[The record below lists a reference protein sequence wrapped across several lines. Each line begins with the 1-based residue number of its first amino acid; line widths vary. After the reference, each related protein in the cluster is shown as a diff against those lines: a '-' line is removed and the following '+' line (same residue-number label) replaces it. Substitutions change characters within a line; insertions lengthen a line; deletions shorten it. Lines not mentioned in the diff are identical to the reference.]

1 MNSKYDAVTTFA
13 QIIKEGLEPYNKV
26 IEYNCD
32 GLDLGRY
39 LILYLDRGNYWGI
52 SDEPAITADA
62 IRYDNLIGL
71 IKYKKPT
78 LDSTGN
84 SPEKLSDPKGYW
96 QIWNIENN
104 TNPPSSKVY
113 KPEMKWDWIAGR

>member
-39 LILYLDRGNYWGI
+39 LILYLDKGNYWGI
-52 SDEPAITADA
+52 SE
-62 IRYDNLIGL
+62 
-71 IKYKKPT
+71 
-78 LDSTGN
+78 
-84 SPEKLSDPKGYW
+84 
-96 QIWNIENN
+96 
-104 TNPPSSKVY
+104 
-113 KPEMKWDWIAGR
+113 

>member
-62 IRYDNLIGL
+62 IRMI
-71 IKYKKPT
+71 T
-78 LDSTGN
+78 
-84 SPEKLSDPKGYW
+84 
-96 QIWNIENN
+96 
-104 TNPPSSKVY
+104 
-113 KPEMKWDWIAGR
+113 